1 MDNLFDM
8 FKDNEDIKKFNE
20 ESQVKTATKK
30 AESSKA
36 TNKTKYKTSNKETL
50 KKTTKS
56 YEEKLEEDLKK
67 YTRIQVKVFGC
78 EVMLIED
85 EEEIKTLKLDDI
97 SKRLI
102 DDFGKIEFNKGVSWF
117 LTETTDKLTGVLV
130 ANYKMQAKG

>member
-30 AESSKA
+30 AASSKA
-36 TNKTKYKTSNKETL
+36 ANKTSNKDTL

-56 YEEKLEEDLKK
+56 FEEKLEEDLKK